1 MGLLDGRVALVTGS
15 SQGIGRGVALAYAA
29 EGASVVVTGRDAERC
44 SAVAAEITGSGQT
57 ALAIPADVTRDSEAR
72 ALVELAQRRFGRVD
86 VLVNNAGIVGPL
98 GRFGDITLD
107 DWQAVI
113 DVNVLATVRCIQ
125 LVLPGMLRHGFGR
138 IINVGSNA
146 ARSDEFAANHYEH
159 VAYGA
164 SKAAVVRIT
173 ECLAAE
179 TKGSGIT
186 VNSVGAT
193 ADTMLSNTALR
204 AEASIRGLPL
214 PPVLADIPS
223 GRLTDPGE
231 NALVFVFLASPL
243 ADHVTGA
250 YLEANAVPTHLL
262 ARQATAVG

>member
-29 EGASVVVTGRDAERC
+29 EGASVVVTGRDVERC
-44 SAVAAEITGSGQT
+44 SAVAAEIAGSGGT
-57 ALAIPADVTRDSEAR
+57 VLAHPADVTSDAETR
-72 ALVELAQRRFGRVD
+72 ALVEAAHRRFGAID
-86 VLVNNAGIVGPL
+86 ILVNNAGVVGAL

-107 DWQAVI
+107 DWQEVL
-113 DVNVLATVRCIQ
+113 DVNVLAIVRCIR
-125 LVLPGMLRHGFGR
+125 LVLPWMLQRGFGR
-138 IINVGSNA
+138 IISVGSNA
-146 ARSDEFAANHYEH
+146 ARSDEFAAHHFEH

-179 TKGSGIT
+179 TKGSGVT
-186 VNSVGAT
+186 VNCVGAT
-193 ADTMLSNTALR
+193 ADTLLSNTALR
-204 AEASIRGLPL
+204 AEASIRGLP
-214 PPVLADIPS
+214 PPPPLAEIPS
-223 GRLTDPGE
+223 DRLTDPGE
-231 NALVFVFLASPL
+231 NASVFVFLASSM

-262 ARQATAVG
+262 VRQAVTVA